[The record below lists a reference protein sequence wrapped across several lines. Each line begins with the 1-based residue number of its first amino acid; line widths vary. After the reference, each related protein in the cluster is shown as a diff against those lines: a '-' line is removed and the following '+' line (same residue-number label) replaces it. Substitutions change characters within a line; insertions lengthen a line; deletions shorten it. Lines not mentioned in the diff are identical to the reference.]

1 MVWDANFLR
10 NFWKNQIGG
19 LADLTLEKSKKNG
32 GIYNLNSLISSRF
45 LRILASQSRFQSLYD
60 ELFNI
65 DKFLE

>member
-32 GIYNLNSLISSRF
+32 GFIT
-45 LRILASQSRFQSLYD
+45 
-60 ELFNI
+60 
-65 DKFLE
+65 